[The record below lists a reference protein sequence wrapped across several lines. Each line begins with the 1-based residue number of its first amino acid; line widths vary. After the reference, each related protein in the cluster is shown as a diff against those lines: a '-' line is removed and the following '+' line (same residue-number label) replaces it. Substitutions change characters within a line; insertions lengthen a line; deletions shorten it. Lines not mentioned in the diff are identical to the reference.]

1 MALKAL
7 AVLLFPTGV
16 PKFYCRF
23 SYLKLKT
30 ALTVLE
36 HPVFNLEHRFSNFL
50 VSGFF
55 SLKNYGGPQEASVYV
70 DYTYGY

>member
-1 MALKAL
+1 LKVL
-7 AVLLFPTGV
+7 AVLLFPAGIL
-16 PKFYCRF
+16 KFYCRF
-23 SYLKLKT
+23 SYSKLKT

-36 HPVFNLEHRFSNFL
+36 HPVFNLEHRFSRIFW
-50 VSGFF
+50 SQDFF